1 MGRKMKKTGFTLLEL
16 LIVIVIIAILA
27 GAVLPYVQQYLEDTR
42 ISKAKQDL
50 DEIRNGLIRYETDQ
64 SRSFTDTS
72 IDRLVG
78 AYINKAMMDPWGS
91 QYVIAPASSS
101 CFSPGPDRVAN
112 TGDEVTQYF
121 RPPLAISRVFWEDTN
136 GSMAVDDGDKLQ
148 IKFTRPIRRILATD
162 GPTTTPIVNDDFVYS
177 SGEPVDEYKVLTPAD
192 FSDYDMT
199 VRMTFGPGSNPSF
212 KVGVDTL
219 TVKSNSKIVDGE
231 GTPCK
236 DNQPVVIKSRQ

>member
-1 MGRKMKKTGFTLLEL
+1 MEKKGFTLIEL
-16 LIVIVIIAILA
+16 LIVITIIAILA
-27 GAVLPYVQQYLEDTR
+27 GAVLPYVQQYIEDSR

-50 DEIRNGLIRYETDQ
+50 DEVRNGLIRYETDQ
-64 SRSFTDTS
+64 SQPYTATTTE
-72 IDRLVG
+72 RLVG
-78 AYINKAMMDPWGS
+78 PYINKALTDPWGVPYCVS
-91 QYVIAPASSS
+91 PASSTCYS
-101 CFSPGPDRVAN
+101 LGPDRTAG
-112 TGDEVTQYF
+112 TGDEVKQYF

-148 IKFTRPIRRILATD
+148 IKFTRPIRRTLATD

-177 SGEPVDEYKVLTPAD
+177 SGEPVNDYAALTLAD

-199 VRMTFGPGSNPSF
+199 VRMTFGLGSNPSF
-212 KVGVDTL
+212 KIGLHTL
-219 TVKSNSKIVDGE
+219 TVKSNCKIVDGE

>member
-1 MGRKMKKTGFTLLEL
+1 MKKFGFTLLEL
-16 LIVIVIIAILA
+16 LIVITIIAILA
-27 GAVLPYVQQYLEDTR
+27 GAVLPYVQQYVDDSR
-42 ISKAKQDL
+42 ISKAKHDL
-50 DEIRNGLIRYETDQ
+50 DEICNGLIRYETDQ
-64 SRSFTDTS
+64 GKPYAFNDVN
-72 IDRLVG
+72 RLVG
-78 AYINKAMMDPWGS
+78 AYLNKAMTDPWGS
-91 QYVIAPASSS
+91 AFIINSEHSS
-101 CFSPGPDRVAN
+101 CYSVGPDRVDG
-112 TGDEVTQYF
+112 TGDEIKQYF

-148 IKFTRPIRRILATD
+148 IKFTRPLRRTLATD
-162 GPTTTPIVNDDFVYS
+162 GPTTTSIANDDFVYS
-177 SGEPVDEYKVLTPAD
+177 SGEPVDNYKVLTPAD

>member
-1 MGRKMKKTGFTLLEL
+1 MKKTGFTLLEL

-64 SRSFTDTS
+64 SRPFTDTS

-136 GSMAVDDGDKLQ
+136 GTLKVDAGDKLQ
-148 IKFTRPIRRILATD
+148 VKFTRPLRRLGVD
-162 GPTTTPIVNDDFVYS
+162 GPTTTPIAQDDFVYS
-177 SGEPVDEYKVLTPAD
+177 SGAPVADYEPLVAGD
-192 FSDYDMT
+192 FMDFDMG
-199 VRMTFGPGSNPSF
+199 VKMTFGAGSNPAFTIGS
-212 KVGVDTL
+212 DTL
-219 TVKSNSKIVDGE
+219 TVKANSKIVDGD
-231 GTPCK
+231 GTSCK
-236 DNQPVVIKSRQ
+236 PDQPVVIKSR